1 MSIFKKDFLIV
12 KTKRIIPDKN
22 KPRHKQTIPKMYASC
37 YEEVLVTVYTLRKE
51 MVEKPENT
59 PAINPLYKPEKIIK
73 TNRSAARV

>member
-1 MSIFKKDFLIV
+1 MFIFKKDFLIV

-22 KPRHKQTIPKMYASC
+22 KQTIPKMYASC

-59 PAINPLYKPEKIIK
+59 PAKLAMNLLYKPEKIIK